1 MELED
6 MSENIR
12 NALQQLTNEELL
24 DFALEHLGQEHESV
38 RQSALQEHF
47 IRVKDAAT
55 TLIASPGDVQYL
67 RLKLSQLA
75 QHNT

>member
-1 MELED
+1 
-6 MSENIR
+6 MSENMR
-12 NALQQLTNEELL
+12 NPLQQLTDEELL

-47 IRVKDAAT
+47 LRVKDAAT

-67 RLKLSQLA
+67 RSKLSQLA
-75 QHNT
+75 KRNT